1 MSEKERYITEI
12 LGRLLKKYYKRE
24 LQYGQAKIARRIQL
38 NIREVY
44 PGYEKLDADMEVKEA
59 VNQAARTLKELEY
72 IGVSCLPYSDDIEK
86 IYLNAG
92 KIGEIEAWLEGEFGI
107 PARPAALDSMNRLL
121 EEYAHRGELTAYYC
135 GKLRYDMEH
144 SALVWDAEKAR
155 ELLKMLAFLQDN
167 ERDLYVREAS
177 VLVYGDSKHFEQE
190 RYEAV
195 CGIIREALGKPAAE
209 TEAQD
214 EILQIYHISSVEQE
228 ISVKGDFLIEMEG
241 YSLETGYF
249 SGGLSLSTR
258 DIRKIRR
265 ITVRTPNLVT
275 VENKTSFYRFA
286 REGFS
291 EIYLGGYANR
301 HQAELLKKIY
311 GDNPDCIY
319 WHFGD
324 IDVGGFQIHQHL
336 CEATGIG
343 FRLFCMGTR
352 ELCSERFRAALLELT
367 ENDAARAKKLAE
379 KPVYREILQEMLTRG
394 VKMEQEIVSLFLM
407 EGACATPGVEPEDG
421 RKIPLSDLPGKQHDI
436 GPGMGTKE
444 TC

>member
-12 LGRLLKKYYKRE
+12 LSRLLKKHYKRE
-24 LQYGQAKIARRIQL
+24 LQYGQTKISRRIQL

-44 PGYEKLDADMEVKEA
+44 PGYEKPDADMEVKETVNSA
-59 VNQAARTLKELEY
+59 VRTLKELKY
-72 IGVSCLPYSDDIEK
+72 IEVSCLPYSDDIEK
-86 IYLNAG
+86 IYLNTG
-92 KIGEIEAWLEGEFGI
+92 KTGEIEAYLEGEFGI
-107 PARPAALDSMNRLL
+107 LARTSALGGINRLL

-144 SALVWDAEKAR
+144 SALVSDVEKAH

-177 VLVYGDSKHFEQE
+177 VLVYGDSKHFEEE

-195 CGIIREALGKPAAE
+195 CGIIREALGKPVAE

-214 EILQIYHISSVEQE
+214 EILQLYHISSVEQE
-228 ISVKGDFLIEMEG
+228 ISLKGDFLIEMEEYG
-241 YSLETGYF
+241 LETGYF

-275 VENKTSFYRFA
+275 VENKTSFYRFE
-286 REGFS
+286 REDFS

-301 HQAELLKKIY
+301 HQVELLKKIY
-311 GDNPDCIY
+311 GDNPDCNF

-336 CEATGIG
+336 CEATGID
-343 FRLFCMGTR
+343 FWLFCMGTQ
-352 ELCSERFRAALLELT
+352 ELCNERFRAALLELT
-367 ENDAARAKKLAE
+367 ENDVARAKKLAE
-379 KPVYREILQEMLTRG
+379 KPVYREILQEMIHRG
-394 VKMEQEIVSLFLM
+394 MKMEQEMISLSLM
-407 EGACATPGVEPEDG
+407 EDGKKYEPD
-421 RKIPLSDLPGKQHDI
+421 DL
-436 GPGMGTKE
+436 
-444 TC
+444 C

>member
-44 PGYEKLDADMEVKEA
+44 PKYEKPDADMEVKEA
-59 VNQAARTLKELEY
+59 VNRAARTLEEMEY
-72 IGVSCLPYSDDIEK
+72 IGVSCLPYSDDVEK

-107 PARPAALDSMNRLL
+107 LARPAALDGMNRLL
-121 EEYAHRGELTAYYC
+121 EEYAHRGELTTYYC

-144 SALVWDAEKAR
+144 SALVWDVKKAR

-167 ERDLYVREAS
+167 ERELYVREAS

-209 TEAQD
+209 AEAQD
-214 EILQIYHISSVEQE
+214 EILQLYHIFNVEQE

-241 YSLETGYF
+241 YSLETRYF

-258 DIRKIRR
+258 DIRKIRK
-265 ITVRTPNLVT
+265 IAIRTPNLVT
-275 VENKTSFYRFA
+275 VENKTSFYRFE

-291 EIYLGGYANR
+291 EFYLGGYANR
-301 HQAELLKKIY
+301 YQVELLKKIY
-311 GDNPDCIY
+311 GDNPGCRF

-343 FRLFCMGTR
+343 FRLFCMGTQ
-352 ELCSERFRAALLELT
+352 ELCNEKFNPALLELT
-367 ENDAARAKKLAE
+367 ENDAIRAGKLAE
-379 KPVYREILQEMLTRG
+379 KPTYLEVLQEMLRRG
-394 VKMEQEIVSLFLM
+394 VKMEQEMISLALM
-407 EGACATPGVEPEDG
+407 EEEGKGYV
-421 RKIPLSDLPGKQHDI
+421 SDVI
-436 GPGMGTKE
+436 
-444 TC
+444 C